1 MKFRK
6 LLLLL
11 VACLAVQSTFAQEE
25 KKKSSIL
32 DYLPEFHGTIRPR
45 YEIEP
50 ETGEGRFQVRNAR
63 VSLSGK
69 VSIVDYYVQ
78 ADFCDKGKIKMLD
91 AYVRMTLNKHFKV
104 QAGQFRMP
112 FSVDATRAPHLI
124 YFANRSFI
132 GKQIGNFRGVGMK
145 VVYSMNKLPFNIEAG
160 VFNTTAIGDH
170 NVWRK
175 EMAYSGKA
183 NYKFDNV
190 KVEIGMESI
199 VPDSIRINNHDISI
213 NWTSGRWMVEGEYV
227 YKHYTNSDFD
237 ACHAYYVMTDY
248 KLPLKKGFFNQ
259 LSFQARWDAMT
270 DHSDGSRNGDGLLY
284 VTDQDRKRITV
295 GATLS
300 HIVPKLKTDLRLNY
314 EKYFYHEGAVVK
326 SGDRDKLVLELVLR
340 F

>member
-6 LLLLL
+6 FLL
-11 VACLAVQSTFAQEE
+11 VLLAVLAVQSTFAQEE
-25 KKKSSIL
+25 KKKSIL

-45 YEIEP
+45 YEIEL
-50 ETGEGRFQVRNAR
+50 EDGLSRFQVRNAR
-63 VSLSGK
+63 VSLAGK

-78 ADFCDKGKIKMLD
+78 ADFCDKGKFKMLD
-91 AYVRMTLNKHFKV
+91 AYVRFAMNKHFKV

-132 GKQIGNFRGVGMK
+132 GKQIGNFRGVGVK
-145 VVYSMNKLPFNIEAG
+145 VAYSMNKYPFNIEAG

-170 NVWRK
+170 SVWRK
-175 EMAYSGKA
+175 EMTYSGKA

-190 KVEIGMESI
+190 KVEIGMQSI
-199 VPDSIRINNHDISI
+199 VPDSIRVNNHDISI

-237 ACHAYYVMTDY
+237 ACHAYYVMADY
-248 KLPLKKGFFNQ
+248 KMPLKGFFNQ
-259 LSFQARWDAMT
+259 LSFQGRWDAMT
-270 DHSDGSRNGDGLLY
+270 DHSDGSRNDDGLLY
-284 VTDQDRKRITV
+284 VTDQARKRITV

-300 HIVPKLKTDLRLNY
+300 HIVPKLKTDLRLNF
-314 EKYFYHEGAVVK
+314 EKYFYRDGAVAK
-326 SGDRDKLVLELVLR
+326 IGDRDKLVLELVLR